1 MPQSKHIHIR
11 YDDVAVPE
19 IILDDEVEETLD
31 DLENSASENE
41 LSFDDLAIP
50 EIHLSKHHPKDD

>member
-19 IILDDEVEETLD
+19 ILIDDETEDALD
-31 DLENSASENE
+31 NLEDSASEDE
-41 LSFDDLAIP
+41 LTFDDLAIP
-50 EIHLSKHHPKDD
+50 EIHIPKHHPKED